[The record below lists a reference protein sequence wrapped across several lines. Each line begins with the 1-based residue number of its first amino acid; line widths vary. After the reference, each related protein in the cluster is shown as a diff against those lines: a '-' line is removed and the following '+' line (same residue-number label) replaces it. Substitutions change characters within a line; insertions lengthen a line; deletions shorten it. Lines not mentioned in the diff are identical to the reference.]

1 MNNISE
7 CSYMELWCRQRA
19 NDDPRNSWRWL
30 GQAERW
36 RELGQ
41 RRANESLRQRRQM
54 TAGPLPVI
62 CGFRVESE
70 VHGRAAFSR
79 LVGLQD

>member
-1 MNNISE
+1 MGELPAMNNISE
-7 CSYMELWCRQRA
+7 CSYMELWCRQHA
-19 NDDPRNSWRWL
+19 NDDPGNNWRWL

-54 TAGPLPVI
+54 TAGPMEMGPNPI
-62 CGFRVESE
+62 TGKRQMQQS
-70 VHGRAAFSR
+70 
-79 LVGLQD
+79 